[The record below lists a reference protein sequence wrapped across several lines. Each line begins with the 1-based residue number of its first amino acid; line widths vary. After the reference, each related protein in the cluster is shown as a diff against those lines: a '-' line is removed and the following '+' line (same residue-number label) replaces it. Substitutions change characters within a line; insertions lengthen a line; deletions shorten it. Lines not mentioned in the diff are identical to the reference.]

1 MEKLL
6 NGVVKFQNKYFV
18 EHKHVFKELSNKQ
31 NPHTLFIGCSDSRV
45 IPNLITRALPGELFV
60 MRNIGNMV
68 PPYYENNATY
78 RCVAA
83 VIEYSVKSLN
93 VENIV
98 ICGHSNC
105 GGCKALLKEE
115 HLDELPLVKEWLKL
129 GENIK
134 KRVMAKNISD
144 EEKEFQIEQ
153 LNIVQQIENILTY
166 PFVKEKYDK
175 GELNIYGWYYII
187 ETGEVFNYNFEK
199 NEFELLE

>member
-18 EHKHVFKELSNKQ
+18 EHKDIFKELSNKQ
-31 NPHTLFIGCSDSRV
+31 KPHTLFIGCSDSRV
-45 IPNLITRALPGELFV
+45 IPNIITETLPGELFV

-68 PPYYENNATY
+68 PPYYENNAAY
-78 RCVAA
+78 KCVAA